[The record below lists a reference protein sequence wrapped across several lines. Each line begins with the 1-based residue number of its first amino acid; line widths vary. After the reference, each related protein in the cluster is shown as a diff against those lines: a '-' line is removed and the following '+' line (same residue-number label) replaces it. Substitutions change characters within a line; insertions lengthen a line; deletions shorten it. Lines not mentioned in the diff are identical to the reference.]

1 MNIFHVTNCTGCTYS
16 RIHWNLIHNQVY
28 THIYSSATQLWRII
42 SWVFAELTS
51 NTILELSQATSTLW
65 IYFKTIRFLM
75 HLVVHKIIFGHM
87 SNITN
92 QRSLVIY
99 PSKVV
104 VYPNNFFKMM
114 WYLYQKTIFTFVLY
128 FMFHPG
134 CIEKVQLRIT
144 KNGAWQLITP
154 CLSLVCSIV
163 CPRKPPAGPG
173 LEASLCKSWSW
184 PVGPACGGQRAG

>member
-42 SWVFAELTS
+42 SWVFADLTS
-51 NTILELSQATSTLW
+51 NTILELFLATSTLW
-65 IYFKTIRFLM
+65 IYFQMICSNLM

-87 SNITN
+87 SNINN

-104 VYPNNFFKMM
+104 FVYPNNFF
-114 WYLYQKTIFTFVLY
+114 
-128 FMFHPG
+128 
-134 CIEKVQLRIT
+134 
-144 KNGAWQLITP
+144 
-154 CLSLVCSIV
+154 LSLSISESNFYICALLYV
-163 CPRKPPAGPG
+163 TFR
-173 LEASLCKSWSW
+173 LY
-184 PVGPACGGQRAG
+184 